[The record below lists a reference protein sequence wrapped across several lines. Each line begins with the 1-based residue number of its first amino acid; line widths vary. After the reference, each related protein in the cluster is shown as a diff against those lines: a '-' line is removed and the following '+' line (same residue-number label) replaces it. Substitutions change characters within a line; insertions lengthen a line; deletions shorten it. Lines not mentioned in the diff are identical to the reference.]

1 MINRR
6 DFIFKAGT
14 MAVIPF
20 DQLYAINNNKKSD
33 KPFHSENDKVEY
45 QGLDK
50 IQDITPWN
58 ICYDNQNV
66 LNFENNFIS
75 INGMLCFK
83 SGNEYWN
90 LDFSRD
96 GVSDRYTLIDK
107 SGNVQGYWVLSQVC
121 NQLELH
127 FYHRTAQRFKGT
139 LSFAGKIKFV
149 NDAFPCRTIP
159 DANERVLHLTTG
171 SADSLINDSLF
182 SPEKDLLF
190 RIDAPQ
196 IDIEIVNDGEFN
208 FFISGN
214 IEEATSSTFIF
225 DITPNYMQKRYVPY
239 YSPINRKRCPKIPTG
254 WMSWNTYFDK
264 ATAEDN
270 LAEARLGKKYL
281 QPFGCEFWSIESW
294 QGNSDKLPVSSFYNM
309 NLEVNEK
316 QFPKGMKALA
326 DDIRNL
332 GFRPG
337 LWTAPFGTGNKDF
350 YESHKNWFLHDKTGK
365 PISSW
370 NGKYTLD
377 PTVEEAR
384 NHLSKIHRIASN
396 EWGYEFFKIDGMS
409 GRHHSY
415 SAHLYE
421 RTEIKECFSNTECK
435 NPFELCI
442 KAIREGIGEDRVFLA
457 CQGHTSGPEA
467 LYADASRIGAD
478 IVHPNESTK
487 WPNILNQAECFI
499 NQAFTHNIVMYA
511 DPDTLLV
518 GDLPVEEA
526 RVTATIVALPGQLT
540 FFGDKLATLSKDQIR
555 ILQQTLPVVES
566 RPNSLYPHFSM
577 LPIWNLNVSNKY
589 IGKYNV
595 IAFFNWE
602 DDAKQIS
609 VSANELGIDG
619 SKEYIAYEFW
629 TENALP
635 TNTKENNI
643 LSIPVPPRAVR
654 IVLLQEKAN
663 HPQWIGS
670 NRHIAQNGMEF
681 INYQWENKG
690 NKLTGKLKLIEDFS
704 LTMRI
709 KVPDDYTF
717 KKIDIRNTKYTI
729 KNESDNLIVFTF
741 SPSKNS
747 DEPFQI
753 IFEKLNKV

>member
-1 MINRR
+1 
-6 DFIFKAGT
+6 
-14 MAVIPF
+14 
-20 DQLYAINNNKKSD
+20 
-33 KPFHSENDKVEY
+33 
-45 QGLDK
+45 
-50 IQDITPWN
+50 
-58 ICYDNQNV
+58 
-66 LNFENNFIS
+66 
-75 INGMLCFK
+75 
-83 SGNEYWN
+83 
-90 LDFSRD
+90 
-96 GVSDRYTLIDK
+96 
-107 SGNVQGYWVLSQVC
+107 
-121 NQLELH
+121 
-127 FYHRTAQRFKGT
+127 
-139 LSFAGKIKFV
+139 
-149 NDAFPCRTIP
+149 
-159 DANERVLHLTTG
+159 
-171 SADSLINDSLF
+171 
-182 SPEKDLLF
+182 
-190 RIDAPQ
+190 
-196 IDIEIVNDGEFN
+196 
-208 FFISGN
+208 
-214 IEEATSSTFIF
+214 
-225 DITPNYMQKRYVPY
+225 
-239 YSPINRKRCPKIPTG
+239 
-254 WMSWNTYFDK
+254 
-264 ATAEDN
+264 
-270 LAEARLGKKYL
+270 EARLGKKYL